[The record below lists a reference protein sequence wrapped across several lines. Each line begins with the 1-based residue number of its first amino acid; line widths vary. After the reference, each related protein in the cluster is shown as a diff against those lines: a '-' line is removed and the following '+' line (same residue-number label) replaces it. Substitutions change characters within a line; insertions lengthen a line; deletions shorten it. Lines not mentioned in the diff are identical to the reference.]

1 MGEPASGPVDGV
13 ARLQTRRLLVGVVA
27 GVAFAVVLWGGYS
40 HRWPWTGITGGTATL
55 WDWLHLLL
63 LPLAVVVLPV
73 WFRPDTRVGTRT
85 KGRGATALAVFM
97 VVVILGYTIPWGWTG
112 FRGNTVWDWLKLVAL
127 PLAVVLAPRVAES
140 RRRWGTRH
148 TVVVLTGATVFA
160 AVVLGG
166 YLGHWS
172 WTGFTGNTLW
182 DWLNLLFLPL
192 LVPTVVV
199 PMLTPRAMGE
209 VVYLDAEGN
218 PIEVDPAVAERAAA
232 LDVAPPVAAAA
243 DLALPAPG
251 APDVPRP
258 ARAAPDVAPPAPA
271 ATAGPRWTNRQ
282 RTRHRR
288 PGRRPPTQRG

>member
-1 MGEPASGPVDGV
+1 MGEPASGHVDGV
-13 ARLQTRRLLVGVVA
+13 ARVQTRRLLVGVVA
-27 GVAFAVVLWGGYS
+27 GVALAVVLWGGYS

-127 PLAVVLAPRVAES
+127 PLAVVMAPRVAEF

-148 TVVVLTGATVFA
+148 TVVVLSGATVFA

-166 YLGHWS
+166 YVGHWS

-199 PMLTPRAMGE
+199 PMLTPKAIGE
-209 VVYLDAEGN
+209 VVYLDADGN
-218 PIEVDPAVAERAAA
+218 PIEVVTAEADGPAA
-232 LDVAPPVAAAA
+232 LDLASPLAA
-243 DLALPAPG
+243 
-251 APDVPRP
+251 V
-258 ARAAPDVAPPAPA
+258 PDVAPPAPA
-271 ATAGPRWTNRQ
+271 AADAPLVDE
-282 RTRHRR
+282 
-288 PGRRPPTQRG
+288 PAAD